1 MPPDRQIALGP
12 LLAAAGAVL
21 LIVGLF
27 FDWYG
32 GLTAF
37 TSFEVLDLVLLGLA
51 LAALLSLAE
60 RLGLRLLRAGIGPGA
75 ALPLGLLALGI
86 VASQLIN
93 HPPAGIGRDPE
104 LGLWLSLGGAG
115 LLAAGSLLSVA
126 RVSLAIDVERRRA
139 GARSAAPAEDPIAR
153 EPRAEPPSGRRAV
166 PPDPAEAPTVG
177 EPPEGPG
184 VEPRA

>member
-1 MPPDRQIALGP
+1 MPGDRQIALGP
-12 LLAAAGAVL
+12 LLGAAGAVL

-32 GLTAF
+32 GLSAF

-51 LAALLSLAE
+51 LAALVSLAE
-60 RLGLRLLRAGIGPGA
+60 RLGLRLRRVGVGPGA
-75 ALPLGLLALGI
+75 ALPLGLAALAI

-93 HPPAGIGRDPE
+93 HPPAGIDRDPE

-115 LLAAGSLLSVA
+115 LLVAGSLLSVA

-139 GARSAAPAEDPIAR
+139 GARAAAPAEEPVSS
-153 EPRAEPPSGRRAV
+153 EPRAEPPSARRAV
-166 PPDPAEAPTVG
+166 PDPGDSPTAR
-177 EPPEGPG
+177 EPRRDPG